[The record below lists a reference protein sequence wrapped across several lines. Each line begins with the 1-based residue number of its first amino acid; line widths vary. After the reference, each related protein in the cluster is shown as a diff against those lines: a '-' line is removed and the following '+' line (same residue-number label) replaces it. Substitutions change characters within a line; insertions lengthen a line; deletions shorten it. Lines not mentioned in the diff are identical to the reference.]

1 MKGLQGFAFVTVL
14 AAVAWS
20 APAVSHHSFAAA
32 YDTTPAGAIEIT
44 GRIVNVRLTNP
55 HSFFFLDVEGE
66 NGEVVR
72 WSFEAGTPS
81 GMLRNGYSPQVIKTG
96 DVVTITG
103 FRAHDRTKPNGMLRQ
118 LVTSDGTVFGMFG
131 PQEGPGAR

>member
-1 MKGLQGFAFVTVL
+1 MKKSGSFAFAAAL
-14 AAVAWS
+14 AAVAW
-20 APAVSHHSFAAA
+20 AGVAIAHHSFAAA
-32 YDTTPAGAIEIT
+32 YDTTEAGAISIT

-72 WSFEAGTPS
+72 WSFEAGTPG
-81 GMLRNGYSPQVIKTG
+81 GMLRNGYSPDVIKTG